1 MSKTLWLS
9 KNLSRLAKGTEGFEV
24 DGDTVG
30 DCVDELITLIPA
42 MRNAIFYQ
50 TRLNANVQVQVNKQ
64 KVDRAERLTR
74 KVKDG
79 DEIRIML
86 KGH

>member
-9 KNLSRLAKGTEGFEV
+9 TNLSRLAKGAEGFEV
-24 DGDTVG
+24 DGETVG
-30 DCVDELITLIPA
+30 ESIDEVISLFPA
-42 MRNAIFYQ
+42 MRSTLYYES
-50 TRLNANVQVQVNKQ
+50 RLNANVQVQVNK
-64 KVDRAERLTR
+64 KSIDGAERLTS